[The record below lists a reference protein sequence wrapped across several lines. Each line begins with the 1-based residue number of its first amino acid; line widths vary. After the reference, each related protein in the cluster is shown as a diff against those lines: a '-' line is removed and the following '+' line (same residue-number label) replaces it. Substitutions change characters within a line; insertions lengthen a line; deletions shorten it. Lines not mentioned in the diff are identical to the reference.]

1 MRKGRAV
8 CSAVG
13 GIILVRPAAMAGPI
27 DRWYPAHA
35 FLRVHGTR
43 DRAISEIDQIAKS
56 GRLRYLHNIGSA
68 AQMRTIVF
76 LAA

>member
-13 GIILVRPAAMAGPI
+13 GIILVRPAAMLGPI
-27 DRWYPAHA
+27 DRWHPAHA
-35 FLRVHGTR
+35 LLRGSGTR
-43 DRAISEIDQIAKS
+43 DRAISETDQIAKP
-56 GRLRYLHNIGSA
+56 GMLRHLRNIGSA
-68 AQMRTIVF
+68 APMRAIVF